1 MLLEFVFEN
10 YRSFRDE
17 SVLSM
22 EAEGLSTHRN
32 IILEENNK
40 KLLPTIAIYGKNG
53 GGKSNVIR
61 AMWLSTQFIRNAQR
75 TQGDKTPVP
84 VDPFRLNDYSIQN
97 PSKFEYTFLHEG
109 VKYTYGFKA
118 TAAEITAEYLYHCP
132 KNQTATVF
140 KRTGQDFYFPK
151 NSARSKKAAISELVA
166 PNQLFL
172 AIASAMNEPTC
183 IAAMTWFRE
192 KMLFSRDFSDF
203 PAQVITNYDNKSLLK
218 SIIAY
223 AKTADLGI
231 EDMTFD
237 VKDQEIDIEMLS
249 EQMPDE
255 VLSAISNF
263 MEVLRQDNGDG
274 EAKLRF
280 GEMRATSY
288 HKGTSQ
294 NGKSELYRL
303 ELNDESDGTRTL
315 MALAPAVEKAL
326 ATGGILLVDELE
338 KELHPL
344 LAKYIIS
351 KFQSPDTNINH
362 AQLIFTTHSTEFL
375 DNKFFRKD
383 QLYFADK
390 DNDNGVSELYNVNI
404 GTKDNMRNSYLLGKY
419 GAIPDIILEAF

>member
-1 MLLEFVFEN
+1 MLLEFIFEN

-109 VKYTYGFKA
+109 VKYTYGFEA

-183 IAAMTWFRE
+183 IAAMTWFR
-192 KMLFSRDFSDF
+192 
-203 PAQVITNYDNKSLLK
+203 
-218 SIIAY
+218 
-223 AKTADLGI
+223 
-231 EDMTFD
+231 
-237 VKDQEIDIEMLS
+237 
-249 EQMPDE
+249 
-255 VLSAISNF
+255 
-263 MEVLRQDNGDG
+263 
-274 EAKLRF
+274 
-280 GEMRATSY
+280 
-288 HKGTSQ
+288 
-294 NGKSELYRL
+294 
-303 ELNDESDGTRTL
+303 
-315 MALAPAVEKAL
+315 
-326 ATGGILLVDELE
+326 
-338 KELHPL
+338 
-344 LAKYIIS
+344 
-351 KFQSPDTNINH
+351 
-362 AQLIFTTHSTEFL
+362 
-375 DNKFFRKD
+375 
-383 QLYFADK
+383 
-390 DNDNGVSELYNVNI
+390 
-404 GTKDNMRNSYLLGKY
+404 
-419 GAIPDIILEAF
+419 